1 MVSLFQKVLHIEFL
15 RFLFE
20 FQKLRIERNKI
31 LDLLQTTPD
40 VVISA
45 FNQAGIY
52 VEEQKD
58 RWFIALVSIEKA
70 RAGRN
75 I

>member
-58 RWFIALVSIEKA
+58 R
-70 RAGRN
+70 
-75 I
+75 

>member
-1 MVSLFQKVLHIEFL
+1 M
-15 RFLFE
+15 
-20 FQKLRIERNKI
+20 
-31 LDLLQTTPD
+31 DLLQTTPA

-45 FNQAGIY
+45 FNHAGIY

-58 RWFIALVSIEKA
+58 RSFIALVSIEKA

-75 I
+75 IEHNEYINLINGNKTVGLLNFEE